1 MRALAL
7 ALALSGCAV
16 AVERDCGAECSDTLR
31 CDAPGQRW
39 ECLGPN
45 GYRNTF
51 CEFPGASEP
60 LAAACARACYAAGE
74 CDSPVDESLV
84 YVCRCAGGE

>member
-31 CDAPGQRW
+31 CEAPGERW
-39 ECLGPN
+39 ECLGPD
-45 GYRNTF
+45 GYRGTF
-51 CEFPGASEP
+51 CDFPGAREP
-60 LAAACARACYAAGE
+60 LSESCARACYAAGA
-74 CDSPVDESLV
+74 CDSPTDTSPV
-84 YVCRCAGGE
+84 YVCRCAGEE